1 MRLLGRCGYW
11 ARSKT
16 AGAAVVVLALG
27 ASPAPA
33 SAEGLFS
40 WLFGGGQQRFQP
52 SPSAPARSLRYRA
65 AHKSWTRNPATS
77 PDVEAPQ
84 KSAAAKSSSASAR
97 SEAIDPA
104 HPLFVVV
111 SLNDEHIRIYDDHG
125 LVTSSVVSTG
135 VPGHPT
141 PKGVFTILGRERFH
155 ASNLY
160 SGAPMPY
167 MQRVTWSGVA
177 MHVGVVTGHPASHGC
192 IRLPAAFAVK
202 LWGMTKIG
210 ERVVISPYDVAP
222 EGFSSPLLPVAKM
235 YQRPEPAP
243 APAVSVQASASGTD
257 EAKASAAAPT
267 TSASAAAPTTS
278 ASGAAPT
285 TSASAA
291 APTTSASAANEGAA
305 ASDGAKA
312 ITTSEAGKPA
322 APVSAPVVQASAE
335 ASRPLNPKEWAV
347 RMKAQ
352 AVADQAAAVKAAK
365 QASAALA
372 AQGGESQRLANA
384 VRAAEWGLTAAQSK
398 SDEAARVLEAAAAAV
413 VAKQRES
420 AVAMDEPTK
429 SEADPLSNAK
439 TAMLAKAMETAVAAK
454 AAAAQAKAKAD
465 ADLETATSTLEQARA
480 AVETHAALHDET
492 SERLRAATESRSAA
506 ARAEKEAIQ
515 RLAPISVLIS
525 KRDHKIY
532 VRQGLAPLFDAP
544 AKIRDPER
552 PLGTHLFIATGV
564 KEAGGELHWTVLTV
578 PDAGG
583 VDPQDQPRRKKNW
596 AQQVEPSVTSHLS
609 PSTPAEALERVEIA
623 QDVRDRIA
631 ERLWAGGSIIV
642 SDRPVSNETSAV
654 GTDLTVK
661 VR

>member
-1 MRLLGRCGYW
+1 MRVHGRSGHL
-11 ARSKT
+11 ARLRT
-16 AGAAVVVLALG
+16 AGAAAVVLSLG
-27 ASPAPA
+27 AAPAPA

-40 WLFGGGQQRFQP
+40 WLFGGGQQQRFQP
-52 SPSAPARSLRYRA
+52 SPSTTMRSMRYRA
-65 AHKSWTRNPATS
+65 AHRPSTHNVQTS
-77 PDVEAPQ
+77 PDVDPIP
-84 KSAAAKSSSASAR
+84 SSLAAAKVSSASAKPSSSPTKSAGADNSR
-97 SEAIDPA
+97 
-104 HPLFVVV
+104 PLFVVV
-111 SLNDEHIRIYDDHG
+111 SLNDEHIRVYDDHG
-125 LVTSSVVSTG
+125 LVTSSIISTG

-210 ERVVISPYDVAP
+210 ERVVITPSEVEPG
-222 EGFSSPLLPVAKM
+222 GFSSPLLPIAKM
-235 YQRPEPAP
+235 YPRPEEAAP
-243 APAVSVQASASGTD
+243 SAAPAVAAQTPAPVTA
-257 EAKASAAAPT
+257 EAKVG
-267 TSASAAAPTTS
+267 
-278 ASGAAPT
+278 ASGATEPAT
-285 TSASAA
+285 AT
-291 APTTSASAANEGAA
+291 ASAANESAKPATASA
-305 ASDGAKA
+305 ASEGD
-312 ITTSEAGKPA
+312 KPA
-322 APVSAPVVQASAE
+322 ATAQAPVVQASAE
-335 ASRPLNPKEWAV
+335 ARPLNPKEWAV
-347 RMKAQ
+347 RMKAK
-352 AVADQAAAVKAAK
+352 AAADQVAAVKAAK

-372 AQGGESQRLANA
+372 ALGTETARLGGALRTAEAGLAAARARSDAAARAFENA
-384 VRAAEWGLTAAQSK
+384 
-398 SDEAARVLEAAAAAV
+398 EAALAAR
-413 VAKQRES
+413 QRES
-420 AVAMDEPTK
+420 TVAMDEPTK
-429 SEADPLSNAK
+429 SEADPLSKAK
-439 TAMLAKAMETAVAAK
+439 TAMLAKGLEGAVAAK
-454 AAAAQAKAKAD
+454 DAAAQAKTKAE
-465 ADLETATSTLEQARA
+465 ADLEMASATADQARSA
-480 AVETHAALHDET
+480 YEAQAALHDEL
-492 SERLRAATESRSAA
+492 SGRLRAATEAQSSAA
-506 ARAEKEAIQ
+506 HAEKEAIQ

-544 AKIRDPER
+544 ATIRDPER

-564 KEAGGELHWTVLTV
+564 KEGGSALNWTVLTL

-583 VDPQDQPRRKKNW
+583 VDPQDQSRHKRRW
-596 AQQVEPSVTSHLS
+596 AQAAEPAVVSHFG
-609 PSTPAEALERVEIA
+609 PSSPAEALERVEIA

>member
-1 MRLLGRCGYW
+1 MRVHGRSGHL
-11 ARSKT
+11 ARLRT

-27 ASPAPA
+27 AAPAPA

-40 WLFGGGQQRFQP
+40 WLFGGGQQQRFQP
-52 SPSAPARSLRYRA
+52 SPSTTMRSMRYRA
-65 AHKSWTRNPATS
+65 AHRPSTHNAQTS
-77 PDVEAPQ
+77 PDVDPVP
-84 KSAAAKSSSASAR
+84 SSLAAAKVSSASTKSSSSPTKSGGADSSR
-97 SEAIDPA
+97 
-104 HPLFVVV
+104 PLFVVV
-111 SLNDEHIRIYDDHG
+111 SLNDEHIRVYDDHG
-125 LVTSSVVSTG
+125 LVTSSIISTG

-210 ERVVISPYDVAP
+210 ERVIITPSDVEP
-222 EGFSSPLLPVAKM
+222 EGFSSPLLPTAKM
-235 YQRPEPAP
+235 YPRPEEGAP
-243 APAVSVQASASGTD
+243 SAAPVVAAQTPTPVTA
-257 EAKASAAAPT
+257 EAKVG
-267 TSASAAAPTTS
+267 
-278 ASGAAPT
+278 ASGATEPT
-285 TSASAA
+285 MAT
-291 APTTSASAANEGAA
+291 ASAANESAKPATASAANESAKPATASA
-305 ASDGAKA
+305 ASEGDKR
-312 ITTSEAGKPA
+312 PA
-322 APVSAPVVQASAE
+322 TAQAPVVQASVE
-335 ASRPLNPKEWAV
+335 ARPLNPKEWAA
-347 RMKAQ
+347 RMKAK
-352 AVADQAAAVKAAK
+352 AAADQVAAVKAAK
-365 QASAALA
+365 QAAAALA
-372 AQGGESQRLANA
+372 ALGTETARLGGALRTAEAGLAAARARSDAAARAFENA
-384 VRAAEWGLTAAQSK
+384 
-398 SDEAARVLEAAAAAV
+398 EAALAAR
-413 VAKQRES
+413 QRES
-420 AVAMDEPTK
+420 TVAMDEPTK
-429 SEADPLSNAK
+429 SEADPLSKAK
-439 TAMLAKAMETAVAAK
+439 TAMLAKGLEGAVAAK
-454 AAAAQAKAKAD
+454 DAAAQAKTKAE
-465 ADLETATSTLEQARA
+465 ADLETASATEDQARSA
-480 AVETHAALHDET
+480 YEAQAALHDEL
-492 SERLRAATESRSAA
+492 SGRLRAATEAQSSAA
-506 ARAEKEAIQ
+506 HAEKEAIQ

-544 AKIRDPER
+544 ATIRDPER

-564 KEAGGELHWTVLTV
+564 KEGGSALNWTVLTL

-583 VDPQDQPRRKKNW
+583 VDPQDQSRHRRRW
-596 AQQVEPSVTSHLS
+596 VQAEPAVVSHLG
-609 PSTPAEALERVEIA
+609 PSSPAEALERVEIA

>member
-1 MRLLGRCGYW
+1 MRFHGRCGYW

-52 SPSAPARSLRYRA
+52 SPSAPARTLRYRA
-65 AHKSWTRNPATS
+65 AHKSWTRNPETS
-77 PDVEAPQ
+77 TNIEAAQ
-84 KSAAAKSSSASAR
+84 SSSAKSAAVKSSASAR

-125 LVTSSVVSTG
+125 LVTSSIVSTG

-202 LWGMTKIG
+202 LWGMTKVG

-235 YQRPEPAP
+235 YPRPEQAPPP
-243 APAVSVQASASGTD
+243 APAVSVQASAPATD
-257 EAKASAAAPT
+257 EAKAGAAAPIDGAKAVA
-267 TSASAAAPTTS
+267 ASD
-278 ASGAAPT
+278 GAKPI
-285 TSASAA
+285 
-291 APTTSASAANEGAA
+291 AANEGAA
-305 ASDGAKA
+305 PTAATDGAKPVASSDGAKPVAASDGAK
-312 ITTSEAGKPA
+312 PA
-322 APVSAPVVQASAE
+322 APVVQASAE
-335 ASRPLNPKEWAV
+335 AIRPLNPKEWAV

-352 AVADQAAAVKAAK
+352 AVADQAAAMKAAK

-372 AQGGESQRLANA
+372 AQGAESQRLASA
-384 VRAAEWGLTAAQSK
+384 VRSAEWALAAAQSK
-398 SDEAARVLEAAAAAV
+398 SDEAGRALDAAAAV
-413 VAKQRES
+413 VAAKQRES

-429 SEADPLSNAK
+429 SEADPLNNAK
-439 TAMLAKAMETAVAAK
+439 TAMLAKAMETAVVAK
-454 AAAAQAKAKAD
+454 AAAAQAKAQAD
-465 ADLETATSTLEQARA
+465 ADLETATSNLEQARA
-480 AVETHAALHDET
+480 AAEAHAALRDET
-492 SERLRAATESRSAA
+492 SERLRAATELRSSAV
-506 ARAEKEAIQ
+506 RAEKEAIQ

-544 AKIRDPER
+544 ATIRDPER

-564 KEAGGELHWTVLTV
+564 KEGGGELHWTVLTV

-583 VDPQDQPRRKKNW
+583 VDPQDQPRRKRNW
-596 AQQVEPSVTSHLS
+596 AQQAEPSVASHLS
-609 PSTPAEALERVEIA
+609 PSTPSEALERVEIA

>member
-1 MRLLGRCGYW
+1 MRVHGRSGHL
-11 ARSKT
+11 ARLRT

-27 ASPAPA
+27 AAPAPA

-40 WLFGGGQQRFQP
+40 WLFGGGQQQRFQP
-52 SPSAPARSLRYRA
+52 SPSTTMRSMRYRA
-65 AHKSWTRNPATS
+65 AHRPSTHNAQTS
-77 PDVEAPQ
+77 PDVDPIP
-84 KSAAAKSSSASAR
+84 SSLAAAKVSSASTKSSSSPTKSGGVDSAR
-97 SEAIDPA
+97 
-104 HPLFVVV
+104 PLFVVV
-111 SLNDEHIRIYDDHG
+111 SLNDEHIRVYDDHG
-125 LVTSSVVSTG
+125 LVTSSIISTG

-210 ERVVISPYDVAP
+210 ERVIITPSDVEP
-222 EGFSSPLLPVAKM
+222 EGFSSPLLPTAKM
-235 YQRPEPAP
+235 YPRPEEAAP
-243 APAVSVQASASGTD
+243 SAAPVVAAQTPTPVTAPVTA
-257 EAKASAAAPT
+257 EAKVG
-267 TSASAAAPTTS
+267 
-278 ASGAAPT
+278 ASGATEPT
-285 TSASAA
+285 MAT
-291 APTTSASAANEGAA
+291 ASAANESAKPATASA
-305 ASDGAKA
+305 ASEG
-312 ITTSEAGKPA
+312 GKPA
-322 APVSAPVVQASAE
+322 ATAQAPVVQALAE
-335 ASRPLNPKEWAV
+335 ARPLNPKEWAA
-347 RMKAQ
+347 RIKSKA
-352 AVADQAAAVKAAK
+352 AADQVAAVKAAK
-365 QASAALA
+365 QAAAALA
-372 AQGGESQRLANA
+372 ALGTETARLGGALRTAEAGLAAARARSDAAARAFENA
-384 VRAAEWGLTAAQSK
+384 
-398 SDEAARVLEAAAAAV
+398 EAALAAR
-413 VAKQRES
+413 QRELT
-420 AVAMDEPTK
+420 VAMDEPTK
-429 SEADPLSNAK
+429 SEADPLSKAK
-439 TAMLAKAMETAVAAK
+439 TAMLAKGLEGAVAAK
-454 AAAAQAKAKAD
+454 DAAAQAKAKAE
-465 ADLETATSTLEQARA
+465 ADLETASATEDQARSA
-480 AVETHAALHDET
+480 YEAQAALHDEL
-492 SERLRAATESRSAA
+492 SGRLRAATEAQNSAA
-506 ARAEKEAIQ
+506 HAEKEAIQ

-544 AKIRDPER
+544 ATIRDPER

-564 KEAGGELHWTVLTV
+564 KEGGSALNWTVLTL

-583 VDPQDQPRRKKNW
+583 VDPQDQSRHRRRW
-596 AQQVEPSVTSHLS
+596 VQAEPAVVSHLG
-609 PSTPAEALERVEIA
+609 PSSPAEALERVEIA

>member
-1 MRLLGRCGYW
+1 MRVHGRSGHL
-11 ARSKT
+11 ARLRT

-27 ASPAPA
+27 AAPAPA

-40 WLFGGGQQRFQP
+40 WLFGGGQQQRFQP
-52 SPSAPARSLRYRA
+52 SPSTTMRSMRYRA
-65 AHKSWTRNPATS
+65 AHRPSTHNAQTS
-77 PDVEAPQ
+77 PDVDPVP
-84 KSAAAKSSSASAR
+84 SSLAAAKVSSASTKSSSSPTKSGGADSSR
-97 SEAIDPA
+97 
-104 HPLFVVV
+104 PLFVVV
-111 SLNDEHIRIYDDHG
+111 SLNDEHIRVYDDHG
-125 LVTSSVVSTG
+125 LVTSSIISTG

-210 ERVVISPYDVAP
+210 ERVIITPSDVEP
-222 EGFSSPLLPVAKM
+222 EGFSSPLLPTAKM
-235 YQRPEPAP
+235 YPRPEEGAP
-243 APAVSVQASASGTD
+243 SAAPVVAAQTPTPVTA
-257 EAKASAAAPT
+257 EAKVG
-267 TSASAAAPTTS
+267 
-278 ASGAAPT
+278 ASGATEPT
-285 TSASAA
+285 MAT
-291 APTTSASAANEGAA
+291 ASAANESAKPATASAANESAKPATASA
-305 ASDGAKA
+305 ASEGDKR
-312 ITTSEAGKPA
+312 PA
-322 APVSAPVVQASAE
+322 TAQAPVVQASVE
-335 ASRPLNPKEWAV
+335 ARPLNPKEWAA
-347 RMKAQ
+347 RMKAK
-352 AVADQAAAVKAAK
+352 AAADQVAAVKAAK
-365 QASAALA
+365 QAAAALA
-372 AQGGESQRLANA
+372 ALGTETARLGGALRTAEAGLAAARARSDAAARAFENA
-384 VRAAEWGLTAAQSK
+384 
-398 SDEAARVLEAAAAAV
+398 EAALAAR
-413 VAKQRES
+413 QRELT
-420 AVAMDEPTK
+420 VAMDEPTK
-429 SEADPLSNAK
+429 SEADPLSKAK
-439 TAMLAKAMETAVAAK
+439 TAMLAKGLEGAVAAK
-454 AAAAQAKAKAD
+454 DAAAQAKTKAE
-465 ADLETATSTLEQARA
+465 ADLETASATEDQARSA
-480 AVETHAALHDET
+480 YEAQAALHDEL
-492 SERLRAATESRSAA
+492 SGRLRAATEAQSSAA
-506 ARAEKEAIQ
+506 HAEKEAIQ

-544 AKIRDPER
+544 ATIRDPER

-564 KEAGGELHWTVLTV
+564 KEGGSALNWTVLTL

-583 VDPQDQPRRKKNW
+583 VDPQDQSRHRRRW
-596 AQQVEPSVTSHLS
+596 VQAEPAVVSHLG
-609 PSTPAEALERVEIA
+609 PSSPAEALERVEIA